1 MSFIR
6 LKHFLAIDRAIGVT
20 SATQL
25 IRFVTGPITML
36 LIIKYLSPADQG
48 FFYTFAGVAGIQVF
62 LEAGF
67 AVSIAQFTAKEFAG
81 LRFTKS
87 GFLKGK
93 SENLSRLRSIYQ
105 KAFRY
110 YSTMAVVLTLGIGIG
125 GYLFFS
131 AKPSD
136 GVNWQLPWIVVAIC
150 MGLQFLLTPFWAVL
164 EGCNRVADVA
174 TYYFWMTLTGFSVS
188 ALGFVITQSLDV
200 VIFTSVA
207 SLLTGYAYIFGKWLN
222 LRTQVR
228 RPFRKHQQVAWFQ
241 EIWGFQWRI
250 VGTWTGRY
258 FLEAGIPAIA
268 FQLFGPIVAGQA
280 GMSFQL
286 SKMAGGIA
294 SSWTATKI
302 PFWGQLVAQ
311 NKRRELDT
319 SWRSAAR
326 MNLIVSFIGQAS
338 VLIAL
343 MFFAHFLPQYAHR
356 LFSPLTFAGLSIG
369 WFLYSFWL
377 ISMHYVRA
385 HRLEPFVWA
394 HWLLAVSFLFLLIV
408 GKGNFGPA
416 ALTYSFAIVHLPV
429 AIWSLL
435 VMKKLQRQ
443 SAASELRN
451 DE

>member
-1 MSFIR
+1 M
-6 LKHFLAIDRAIGVT
+6 
-20 SATQL
+20 
-25 IRFVTGPITML
+25 RFVTGPITML

-48 FFYTFAGVAGIQVF
+48 YYYTFAGVAGIQVF

-87 GFLKGK
+87 GFLTGK

-110 YSTMAVVLTLGIGIG
+110 YSAMAVVLTLGIGIG

-136 GVNWQLPWIVVAIC
+136 GVHWQLPWIVVAIC

-174 TYYFWMTLTGFSVS
+174 TYYFSMSLIGFAAS
-188 ALGFVITQSLDV
+188 ALGFVITQSIDV

-222 LRTQVR
+222 LRSQVI
-228 RPFRKHQQVAWFQ
+228 RPFRKHQQVAWFKD
-241 EIWGFQWRI
+241 IWGFQWRI
-250 VGTWTGRY
+250 AGTWTGRY
-258 FLEAGIPAIA
+258 FLEAGIPAVA
-268 FQLFGPIVAGQA
+268 FQFFGPIVAGQA

-286 SKMAGGIA
+286 SKIAGGIA
-294 SSWTATKI
+294 SSWTGTKI
-302 PFWGQLVAQ
+302 PYWGQLVAQ
-311 NKRRELDT
+311 GKRRELDT
-319 SWRSAAR
+319 SWRSAAK
-326 MNLIVSFIGQAS
+326 MHLIVSFIGQGSALFAL
-338 VLIAL
+338 VLL
-343 MFFAHFLPQYAHR
+343 AHFLPQYADR

-394 HWLLAVSFLFLLIV
+394 HWLLAVSFLFLLVV
-408 GKGNFGPA
+408 GKGTFGPA

-429 AIWSLL
+429 AVWSLL
-435 VMKKLQRQ
+435 VMKSIQRQ
-443 SAASELRN
+443 SAASQPRN

>member
-6 LKHFLAIDRAIGVT
+6 LKHFLGIDRAIGVT

-25 IRFVTGPITML
+25 MRFVTGPITML
-36 LIIKYLSPADQG
+36 LIIKYLTPTDQG
-48 FFYTFAGVAGIQVF
+48 FYYAFAGVAGIQVF

-87 GFLKGK
+87 GFLTGK

-110 YSTMAVVLTLGIGIG
+110 YLAMAVVLTLGIGIG
-125 GYLFFS
+125 GYVFFS
-131 AKPSD
+131 SRPSD
-136 GVNWQLPWIVVAIC
+136 GVHWQLPWIVVAVC
-150 MGLQFLLTPFWAVL
+150 MGFQFLLTPLWAVL

-174 TYYFWMTLTGFSVS
+174 IYYFWMTLIGFTAS

-207 SLLTGYAYIFGKWLN
+207 SLLTGYAYIFGKWLK
-222 LRTQVR
+222 LRSQVR
-228 RPFRKHQQVAWFQ
+228 RPFRKHQQVAWFK

-250 VGTWTGRY
+250 AGTWTGRY

-268 FQLFGPIVAGQA
+268 FQFFGPIVAGQA

-286 SKMAGGIA
+286 SKMAASIA
-294 SSWTATKI
+294 SSWTVTKI

-311 NKRRELDT
+311 DKRRELDA
-319 SWRSAAR
+319 SWGSAAR
-326 MNLIVSFIGQAS
+326 MHLIVSFTGQAS
-338 VLIAL
+338 VLLAL
-343 MFFAHFLPQYAHR
+343 VLFTHFLPQYADR
-356 LFSPLTFAGLSIG
+356 VFTPLTFAGLSIG

-394 HWLLAVSFLFLLIV
+394 HWLLAVSFLFLLAA
-408 GKGNFGPA
+408 GKGTWGPA
-416 ALTYSFAIVHLPV
+416 ALTYSFAIVHVPV
-429 AIWSLL
+429 ALWSLM
-435 VMKKLQRQ
+435 VMKKIQRQ
-443 SAASELRN
+443 TAQLATLQ
-451 DE
+451 

>member
-1 MSFIR
+1 VSFTR
-6 LKHFLAIDRAIGVT
+6 LKHYLGIDRAIGVT

-25 IRFVTGPITML
+25 MRFVTGPITML
-36 LIIKYLSPADQG
+36 LIIKYLTPTDQG
-48 FFYTFAGVAGIQVF
+48 FYYAFAGVAGIQVF

-87 GFLKGK
+87 GFLTGK

-110 YSTMAVVLTLGIGIG
+110 YSAMAAVLTLGIGIG
-125 GYLFFS
+125 GYVFFS
-131 AKPSD
+131 SRPSE
-136 GVNWQLPWIVVAIC
+136 GVHWQIPWIVAAVC
-150 MGLQFLLTPFWAVL
+150 MGFQFLLTPFWAVL

-174 TYYFWMTLTGFSVS
+174 TYYFWMTLIGFTAS

-200 VIFTSVA
+200 VIFTSVV
-207 SLLTGYAYIFGKWLN
+207 SLLTSYVYIFSKWLK
-222 LRTQVR
+222 LRSQVI
-228 RPFRKHQQVAWFQ
+228 RPFRKHQQVAWFKDV
-241 EIWGFQWRI
+241 WGFQWRI
-250 VGTWTGRY
+250 AGTWTGRY

-268 FQLFGPIVAGQA
+268 FQFFGPIVAGQA

-286 SKMAGGIA
+286 SKMAGSIA
-294 SSWTATKI
+294 SSWTVTKI

-311 NKRRELDT
+311 DKRRELDT
-319 SWRSAAR
+319 SWRSAGR
-326 MNLIVSFIGQAS
+326 MHLIVSFIGQAS

-343 MFFAHFLPQYAHR
+343 MIFAHFLPQYADR
-356 LFSPLTFAGLSIG
+356 VFTPLTFAGLSIG

-394 HWLLAVSFLFLLIV
+394 HWLLAVSFLFLLAI
-408 GKGNFGPA
+408 GKGTFGPA
-416 ALTYSFAIVHLPV
+416 ALTYSFAIVHVPV
-429 AIWSLL
+429 ALWSLM
-435 VMKKLQRQ
+435 VMKKIQRQ
-443 SAASELRN
+443 TAQLATAQ
-451 DE
+451 